1 MPGKNEAEDSDGEG
15 GEGGEDGQ
23 GGALPGGEGVGKR
36 KGRGVPRP
44 PGYLSLLGTSPVEA
58 FNRMVN
64 ELTSGISHIG
74 WEKAEL
80 KLNYLVYKTNL
91 KRLRR
96 MWPDEW
102 KRRGWEPDWAMLL
115 EGGFLGNLPPTD
127 ELFGAHYFNAQQ
139 AREAAN
145 PGCIKAEYNTAMER
159 WRQHRRDTPGE
170 LQEPWVACDACTKW
184 RLLPANKKNLL
195 WECAGEQGKRFTCSM
210 IPGGDCDAMEETGD
224 DQVASAPSS
233 RIVTT
238 SHPSSVPVNPK
249 PQIELKTRP

>member
-1 MPGKNEAEDSDGEG
+1 M
-15 GEGGEDGQ
+15 
-23 GGALPGGEGVGKR
+23 
-36 KGRGVPRP
+36 
-44 PGYLSLLGTSPVEA
+44 
-58 FNRMVN
+58 
-64 ELTSGISHIG
+64 
-74 WEKAEL
+74 
-80 KLNYLVYKTNL
+80 
-91 KRLRR
+91 
-96 MWPDEW
+96 
-102 KRRGWEPDWAMLL
+102 L